1 MAATSPVRSAAE
13 RSSSSGWRHG
23 ARSKQNV
30 AGLSFEAGAEAVL
43 NTLDS
48 NVDLFV
54 VEPDGSKTRI
64 DLPIDSAVVEEKRGE
79 AFINVG
85 RQFNP
90 NLRVDGEVRFEYSH
104 LTVTGDATAD
114 RKLKFFKPGLTVD
127 WKPGGGW
134 HTQFSVKRT
143 VAQLDFFDFI
153 SVADLSADRVNGGNA
168 DLQPQRAW
176 EFRATVDRPIF
187 GEGLAKLD
195 VGHDL
200 ISLLQDRVLIFDD
213 EGNAFD
219 APGNIGTGKRWF
231 ARLTLDAP
239 LGRVWSGL
247 RIKFNGLLQRTRVDD
262 PISGEPRNFSDY
274 YPDWEWSVDVRRDS
288 GAFSYGFVV
297 SDRDRFTFFRTDEF
311 DTNFNGGPYATAF
324 VEYRPDPRWSI
335 TLDVDNAL
343 NTSGNRNRLIFSPN
357 RLTPEFVFNEFRER
371 NRHLNIGLTIKRSFG
386 GASTAPATN

>member
-1 MAATSPVRSAAE
+1 M
-13 RSSSSGWRHG
+13 
-23 ARSKQNV
+23 
-30 AGLSFEAGAEAVL
+30 
-43 NTLDS
+43 
-48 NVDLFV
+48 
-54 VEPDGSKTRI
+54 
-64 DLPIDSAVVEEKRGE
+64 
-79 AFINVG
+79 
-85 RQFNP
+85 
-90 NLRVDGEVRFEYSH
+90 RFEYSH

-114 RKLKFFKPGLTVD
+114 RKLKFLKPNLTVD

-134 HTQFSVKRT
+134 HTQLSVKRT

-153 SVADLSADRVNGGNA
+153 SAADLSADRVNGGNQN
-168 DLQPQRAW
+168 LVPQRAW

-239 LGRVWSGL
+239 FGQVWSGL
-247 RIKFNGLLQRTRVDD
+247 RVKFNVLLQRTRVND
-262 PISGEPRNFSDY
+262 PISGDPRNFSDF
-274 YPDWEWSVDVRRDS
+274 YPDWEWNVDVRRDS
-288 GAFSYGFVV
+288 GAFSYGFVI

-311 DTNFNGGPYATAF
+311 DTNFNGGLYGTAF
-324 VEYRPDPRWSI
+324 IEYRPDPRWAI
-335 TLDVDNAL
+335 TFDIDNAL

-371 NRHLNIGLTIKRSFG
+371 NRHLNLGLSIKRSFG
-386 GASTAPATN
+386 GGATAPAS